1 MNATA
6 HYVIAHVYPVAAA
19 LMPPKMDDPRAW
31 RQITAIG
38 LQESE
43 FAARRQIVRT
53 RDGRLVDGPAR
64 SFWQGEITG
73 GLILVLSHEATRAAA
88 ADVCRV
94 LGYAPT
100 PEVVY
105 AAIEH
110 HDVLAACLARLLLWT
125 DPRPLPRADQAADG
139 WLQYL
144 ACWRPGAPHPQ
155 TWAAYYAA
163 AWAADWP
170 GTVRA

>member
-1 MNATA
+1 MTTA
-6 HYVIAHVYPVAAA
+6 DYVARYVYPVAAA
-19 LMPPKMDDPRAW
+19 LLPPKMDDPRAW
-31 RQITAIG
+31 RMLTAIG
-38 LQESE
+38 LQESK
-43 FAARRQIVRT
+43 FRARRQIVRT

-73 GLILVLSHEATRAAA
+73 GMILVLSHADTREAA
-88 ADVCRV
+88 ADVCGA

-100 PEVVY
+100 PSVVY

-110 HDVLAACLARLLLWT
+110 NDVLAACLARLLLWT
-125 DPRPLPRADQAADG
+125 DPRPLPGPSQPTDG

-144 ACWRPGAPHPQ
+144 ACWRPGAPHAE
-155 TWAAYYAA
+155 TWSGHFAT
-163 AWAADWP
+163 AWSEDVP